1 MRLFLSIV
9 GLAIILI
16 FLLLAYYGLFTKVMV
31 VEKEAGD
38 FWIVYEKHIGDYK
51 EVEKVM
57 DKIYSRLLGEDA
69 VETTR
74 GFGLYY
80 DDPKKVKKENLRS
93 IVGCILEN
101 KDEDKIE
108 YLKER
113 YTIKKYP
120 SSKSVVA
127 EFPFKGTP
135 SIFMGILKVYPKI
148 TEYIEHHNY
157 AMVPIMEVY
166 DSSNKTISYLASV
179 SFEAKIFDDFL
190 K

>member
-1 MRLFLSIV
+1 
-9 GLAIILI
+9 
-16 FLLLAYYGLFTKVMV
+16 
-31 VEKEAGD
+31 
-38 FWIVYEKHIGDYK
+38 
-51 EVEKVM
+51 M

-80 DDPKKVKKENLRS
+80 DNPKKVKKENLRS

-101 KDEDKIE
+101 EDADKIE
-108 YLKER
+108 YLKKR
-113 YTIKKYP
+113 YKIKKYP
-120 SSKSVVA
+120 PSKSVIA

-148 TEYIEHHNY
+148 TKYMEQHNY
-157 AMVPIMEVY
+157 AMVPIMEIY
-166 DSSNKTISYLASV
+166 DSSHKTISYVESV
-179 SFEAKIFDDFL
+179 AIEAKIYDDFL